1 MQRVNSRL
9 VHGAVALLAA
19 GLVMVGLLGGTP
31 GAIQAASQSTGYW
44 PAPAAAG
51 AGLYYDKP
59 AAVPGS
65 IPVVP
70 APVVDAT
77 STASLATLAAS
88 HGTSLAELAWANQIP
103 AGASPHAGQPLL
115 IPPSGPAVLVRVLPG
130 EDLQSFAARFRV
142 STGVV
147 LNYNNLSGSQLA
159 PDTFLLM
166 PRAASPSSLPV
177 QDFLPMTAGVPE
189 VTPSQP
195 RSPNPFPWGQCTYWV
210 ASQRS
215 VPWQGN
221 AIDWWAE
228 ARAYGVPEGLVP
240 VAGAIAVYDIGYY
253 GHVAYVT
260 KVLANGSWQQTEMN
274 VYGLGVEDT
283 RTMVPGE
290 DGFLGFIY

>member
-9 VHGAVALLAA
+9 VHGAVALLAT
-19 GLVMVGLLGGTP
+19 GLVLVGLLSATP

-70 APVVDAT
+70 APVVDA
-77 STASLATLAAS
+77 SSNASLATLAAS
-88 HGTSLAELAWANQIP
+88 HGTSVAELAWANQLP
-103 AGASPHAGQPLL
+103 AGAPPHAGQPLL
-115 IPPSGPAVLVRVLPG
+115 IPPGGPTVLVRVLPG
-130 EDLQSFAARFRV
+130 EDLQSFAARFRI
-142 STGVV
+142 SPGVV

-177 QDFLPMTAGVPE
+177 QDFLPLTAGVPE
-189 VTPSQP
+189 VAPSQP

-260 KVLANGSWQQTEMN
+260 KVLANGSWQQSEMN
-274 VYGLGVEDT
+274 VYGLGVQDT

-290 DGFLGFIY
+290 GGFLGFIY